1 MKLGLD
7 YFSLTCI
14 IVNMEE
20 RKLYLKV
27 WDELAREKSM
37 VFMVGPRQ
45 AGKTTLAQIISGS
58 FTNSLYFN
66 WDIPGHRTKFL
77 ADPNFFEDITRKD
90 DSKPLIILDEIHEFK
105 DWKNYLKGAYDQFH
119 DRYQFL
125 VSGSG
130 RLDVY
135 QKGGDSLAG
144 RYYLFRLWPF
154 TIAELGGRNCD
165 IEKFLQN
172 PLGIRNIKG
181 EKLKEVWKRLSEL
194 SGFPEPYL
202 VNKKASYRRW
212 SNTYSNQL
220 IREDIRDLTA
230 VKSVKE
236 IETLYYLL
244 PSKVGSPLSIPS
256 LASNLRVT
264 YNSIRNW
271 LSVFEMFFLVFS
283 VYPWTKKIS
292 RAIQKERK
300 VYLWDSPRIEDESR
314 RFENMVAA
322 ELWRAVTQWNDL
334 GRGKFSLHFIKNKEK
349 QEVDF
354 LIANGGRPFL
364 LVEAKISDEQ
374 PSPALRKFQTALNIP
389 AVQLLMEHEGYKLT
403 SNGGQNILI
412 APAYQWLSRL
422 P

>member
-1 MKLGLD
+1 
-7 YFSLTCI
+7 
-14 IVNMEE
+14 MEE
-20 RKLYLKV
+20 RKLYHKV
-27 WDELAREKSM
+27 WDELAQEKSM

-45 AGKTTLAQIISGS
+45 AGKTTLAQIIARS
-58 FTNSLYFN
+58 FANSLYFN
-66 WDIPGHRTKFL
+66 WDIPDHRTKL
-77 ADPNFFEDITRKD
+77 IANPNFFEDVTRKD
-90 DSKPLIILDEIHEFK
+90 ASKPLIVLDEIHKFK

-144 RYYLFRLWPF
+144 RYYLFHIWPF
-154 TIAELGGRNCD
+154 TIAELGRRNLK
-165 IEKFLQN
+165 IEEFLQN
-172 PLGIRNIKG
+172 PLKIRMAKR
-181 EKLKEVWKRLSEL
+181 EELKETWKRLSEL
-194 SGFPEPYL
+194 SGFPKPYL
-202 VNKKASYRRW
+202 VNKTTSYRRW

-230 VKSVKE
+230 VKSIKE

-244 PSKVGSPLSIPS
+244 PSKVGSPLSVPS
-256 LASNLRVT
+256 LASDLRVT

-271 LSVFEMFFLVFS
+271 LSVFELFFLVFS

-300 VYLWDSPRIEDESR
+300 VYLWDSPRIEDESH
-314 RFENMVAA
+314 RFENMVAV

-334 GRGKFSLHFIKNKEK
+334 GYGKFSLHFIKNKEK

-354 LIANGGRPFL
+354 LIAYGGKPLL
-364 LVEAKISDEQ
+364 LVEAKLSEEQ
-374 PSPALRKFQTALNIP
+374 PSSSLRKFQRALNIP
-389 AVQLLMEHEGYKLT
+389 AVQLLLEHEGYKLI
-403 SNGGQNILI
+403 SNNGQNILI

>member
-1 MKLGLD
+1 
-7 YFSLTCI
+7 
-14 IVNMEE
+14 MED
-20 RKLYLKV
+20 RKLYHKV
-27 WDELAREKSM
+27 WDELAQEKSM

-45 AGKTTLAQIISGS
+45 AGKTTLAQIIARS
-58 FTNSLYFN
+58 FANSLYFN
-66 WDIPGHRTKFL
+66 WDIPDHRKKL
-77 ADPNFFEDITRKD
+77 IANPNFFEDVTRKD
-90 DSKPLIILDEIHEFK
+90 ASKPLIVLDEIHKFK

-144 RYYLFRLWPF
+144 RYYLFHIWPF
-154 TIAELGGRNCD
+154 TIAELGRRNLK
-165 IEKFLQN
+165 IEEFLQN
-172 PLGIRNIKG
+172 PLKIRMAKR
-181 EKLKEVWKRLSEL
+181 EELKETWKRLSEL
-194 SGFPEPYL
+194 SGFPKPYL
-202 VNKKASYRRW
+202 VNKTTSYRRW

-230 VKSVKE
+230 VKSIKE

-244 PSKVGSPLSIPS
+244 PSKVGSPLSVPS
-256 LASNLRVT
+256 LASDLRVT

-271 LSVFEMFFLVFS
+271 LSVFELFFLVFS

-300 VYLWDSPRIEDESR
+300 VYLWDTPRIEDESH
-314 RFENMVAA
+314 RFENMVAV

-334 GRGKFSLHFIKNKEK
+334 GYGKFSLHFIKNKEK

-354 LIANGGRPFL
+354 LIAYGGKPLL
-364 LVEAKISDEQ
+364 LVEAKLSEEQ
-374 PSPALRKFQTALNIP
+374 PSSSLRKFQTALNIP
-389 AVQLLMEHEGYKLT
+389 AVQLLLEHEGYKLI
-403 SNGGQNILI
+403 SNNGQNILI
-412 APAYQWLSRL
+412 APAYLWLSQL

>member
-1 MKLGLD
+1 
-7 YFSLTCI
+7 
-14 IVNMEE
+14 MED
-20 RKLYLKV
+20 RKLYHKV
-27 WDELAREKSM
+27 WDELAQEKSM

-45 AGKTTLAQIISGS
+45 AGKTTLAQIIARS
-58 FTNSLYFN
+58 FANSLYFN
-66 WDIPGHRTKFL
+66 WDIPDHRKKL
-77 ADPNFFEDITRKD
+77 IANPNFFEDVTRKD
-90 DSKPLIILDEIHEFK
+90 ASKPLIVLDEIHKFK

-144 RYYLFRLWPF
+144 RYYLFHIWPF
-154 TIAELGGRNCD
+154 TIAELGRRNLK
-165 IEKFLQN
+165 IEEFLQN
-172 PLGIRNIKG
+172 PLKIRMAKG
-181 EKLKEVWKRLSEL
+181 EELKETWKRLSEL
-194 SGFPEPYL
+194 SGFPKPYL
-202 VNKKASYRRW
+202 VNKTTSYRRW

-230 VKSVKE
+230 VKSIKE

-244 PSKVGSPLSIPS
+244 PSKVGSPLSVPS
-256 LASNLRVT
+256 LASDLRVT

-271 LSVFEMFFLVFS
+271 LSVFELFFLVFS

-300 VYLWDSPRIEDESR
+300 VYLWDTPRIEDESH
-314 RFENMVAA
+314 RFENMVAV

-334 GRGKFSLHFIKNKEK
+334 GYGKFSLHFIKNKEK

-354 LIANGGRPFL
+354 LIAYGGKPLL
-364 LVEAKISDEQ
+364 LVEAKLSEEQ
-374 PSPALRKFQTALNIP
+374 PSSSLRKFQTALNIP
-389 AVQLLMEHEGYKLT
+389 AVQLLLELEGYKLI
-403 SNGGQNILI
+403 SNSGQNILI
-412 APAYQWLSRL
+412 APAYLWLSQL

>member
-1 MKLGLD
+1 MKNGLD
-7 YFSLTCI
+7 YFSSTCI

-20 RKLYLKV
+20 RKLYFKV
-27 WDELAREKSM
+27 WDELSQEKSM

-45 AGKTTLAQIISGS
+45 AGKTTLAQIISKS

-66 WDIPGHRTKFL
+66 WDIHDHRTKFY
-77 ADPNFFEDITRKD
+77 ANSDFFEDVTRKD
-90 DSKPLIILDEIHEFK
+90 DSKPLIILDEIHKFK
-105 DWKNYLKGAYDQFH
+105 DWKNYLKGTYDKFH
-119 DRYQFL
+119 DRYLFL

-135 QKGGDSLAG
+135 P
-144 RYYLFRLWPF
+144 LFRLLPF
-154 TIAELGGRNCD
+154 TIAELGGINLD
-165 IEKFLQN
+165 IEAFLKN
-172 PLGIRNIKG
+172 PLGIQIVKR
-181 EKLKEVWKRLSEL
+181 EELKEKWNRLSEL
-194 SGFPEPYL
+194 SGFPKPYL

-236 IETLYYLL
+236 MEILYHLL

-256 LASNLRVT
+256 LASDLRVT

-334 GRGKFSLHFIKNKEK
+334 GYGTFSLHFIKNKEK

-354 LIANGGRPFL
+354 LLANGGKPFL

-389 AVQLLMEHEGYKLT
+389 AVQLLMEHEGYKSI

-412 APAYQWLSRL
+412 APAYQWLSQL

>member
-1 MKLGLD
+1 MKNGLD
-7 YFSLTCI
+7 YFSSSCI

-20 RKLYLKV
+20 RKLYFKV

-58 FTNSLYFN
+58 FANSLYFN
-66 WDIPGHRTKFL
+66 WDIPGHRTKFF
-77 ADPNFFEDITRKD
+77 ADPNFFEGVTRKD
-90 DSKPLIILDEIHEFK
+90 DSKALIVLDEIHKFK
-105 DWKNYLKGAYDQFH
+105 DWKNYLKGTYDKFH
-119 DRYQFL
+119 DQYQFL

-144 RYYLFRLWPF
+144 RYYLFHLWPF
-154 TIAELGGRNCD
+154 TIAELGRRNLD
-165 IEKFLQN
+165 IEEFLQN
-172 PLGIRNIKG
+172 PLEIRMAKR
-181 EKLKEVWKRLSEL
+181 EELKEKWKRLSEL

-202 VNKKASYRRW
+202 VNKKTSYRRW

-236 IETLYYLL
+236 METLYYLL

-256 LASNLRVT
+256 LASDLRVT

-334 GRGKFSLHFIKNKEK
+334 GFGKFSLHFIRNKEK

-354 LIANGGRPFL
+354 LIANGGKPFL
-364 LVEAKISDEQ
+364 LVEAKISEAQ
-374 PSPALRKFQTALNIP
+374 PSPSLRKFQTALNIP
-389 AVQLLMEHEGYKLT
+389 AVQLLLEHEGYKLI
-403 SNGGQNILI
+403 SNSGQNILI
-412 APAYQWLSRL
+412 APAYQWLSQL